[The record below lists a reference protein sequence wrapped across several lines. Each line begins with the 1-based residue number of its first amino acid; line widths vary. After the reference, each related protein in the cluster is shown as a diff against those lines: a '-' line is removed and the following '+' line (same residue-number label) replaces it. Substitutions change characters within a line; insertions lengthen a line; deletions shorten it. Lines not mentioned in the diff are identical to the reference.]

1 MTQHIWIYCRSKTP
15 IPAFSKLKMQRIER
29 LAEKLD
35 WRCKGRIY
43 EWEGTCHRGLHRL
56 YEEAG
61 LGKVRGVIIASMDDI
76 GDEIDQAQ
84 FIERMQ
90 DRKIPVFS
98 LKNKK
103 YLTEG
108 EIR

>member
-15 IPAFSKLKMQRIER
+15 IPAFSKLKMQRIKR
-29 LAEKLD
+29 LAEKFD